1 MKILF
6 DTNVIL
12 DVMLLRKPFY
22 QVSSFLLAEAE
33 KKTIDGFI
41 CATTVTTIHHLV
53 GKVKGSR
60 QARQQIENLFHIF
73 QIAQVNQVVLEKALH
88 SRIKDYEDAVIHEAA
103 IQQGIDGIVIRDP
116 KDFRYAKLPV
126 YDPEELLRLLLSMKR
141 MV

>member
-33 KKTIDGFI
+33 KSTIDGFI
-41 CATTVTTIHHLV
+41 CSTTITTIHYLV
-53 GKVKGSR
+53 SKVKGAR
-60 QARQQIENLFHIF
+60 QARRQIENLLHIF
-73 QIAQVNQVVLEKALH
+73 QIAQVDQVVLEKALH
-88 SRIKDYEDAVIHEAA
+88 SRIRDYEDAVIVEAA
-103 IQQGIDGIVIRDP
+103 LQHGIEGIVTRDP

-126 YDPEELLRLLLSMKR
+126 YDPEELLKLLLSMQK
-141 MV
+141 MS